1 MAWSDTGDFTSGQ
14 ILTAAAMDKVRE
26 AMFFGQATFA
36 NEAARDT
43 AFANPGAL
51 APITLQEGMRAYLT
65 APTVPAA
72 TGATTSVPS
81 GITTIY
87 NGSVWVCTTAVAT
100 LNNASGTVTANTF
113 TPTLAG
119 SPGTNLSVTLVT
131 GTTALVSI
139 QATLANNTD
148 GQGAYIGL
156 AVSGATTLA
165 ANNDNSLYNGGPAS
179 RYIQAAATFVLTGLT
194 AGTNTF
200 TFNYRVGNTGTA
212 EFLQRRLTV
221 QGIA

>member
-1 MAWSDTGDFTSGQ
+1 MPWTTPETFTAGQ
-14 ILTAAAMDKVRE
+14 TLTAASMNVVSGNARMGRAVY
-26 AMFFGQATFA
+26 T
-36 NEAARDT
+36 NEAARD
-43 AFANPGAL
+43 AA
-51 APITLQEGMRAYLT
+51 ITSPEEGMIAYLT

-87 NGSVWVCTTAVAT
+87 NGSVWVCTTPVAAA
-100 LNNASGTVTANTF
+100 NNAAGTTTQNSFTAS
-113 TPTLAG
+113 LSG
-119 SPGTNLSVTLVT
+119 SPGTNLSATLVT

-139 QATLANNTD
+139 QANLANSSD
-148 GQGAYIGL
+148 GQGAYMGV

-165 ANNDNSLYNGGPAS
+165 ASVNDCLYNGGPAS

-200 TFNYRVGNTGTA
+200 TFNYRVGNTGTG
-212 EFLQRRLTV
+212 EFISRRLTV

>member
-1 MAWSDTGDFTSGQ
+1 VAFIADAFTAGQ
-14 ILTAAAMDKVRE
+14 TLTAASME
-26 AMFFGQATFA
+26 ALRGNANAGHNVFT
-36 NEAARDT
+36 NEAARDAAIT
-43 AFANPGAL
+43 AP
-51 APITLQEGMRAYLT
+51 TEGTMAYLT

-72 TGATTSVPS
+72 TGATTAVPT

-87 NGSVWVCTTAVAT
+87 NGSVWVCTTPVAA
-100 LNNASGTVTANTF
+100 LNNAAGTTTQNSFTATLSGT
-113 TPTLAG
+113 
-119 SPGTNLSVTLVT
+119 PGPNLSATLVT

-139 QATLANNTD
+139 QANLANSSD
-148 GQGAYIGL
+148 GQGAYLGV

-165 ANNDNSLYNGGPAS
+165 ATTNDCLYNGGPAS

-200 TFNYRVGNTGTA
+200 TFNYRVGNTGTG
-212 EFLQRRLTV
+212 EFISRRLTV